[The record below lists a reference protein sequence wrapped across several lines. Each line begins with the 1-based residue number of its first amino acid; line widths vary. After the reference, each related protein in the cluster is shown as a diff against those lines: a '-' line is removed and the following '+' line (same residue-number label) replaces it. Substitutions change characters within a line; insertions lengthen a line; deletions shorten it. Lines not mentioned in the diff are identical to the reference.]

1 MLQDKP
7 DLKTC
12 PNTKGHDTTPNPQ
25 ESAICQHQV
34 LIIIAKQLLP
44 VMTARAC
51 QCLTIRHVSPR
62 SHYLNTKC
70 WITGNVSIS
79 CLPSCYSLLRRV
91 DITCILQQYISLN
104 PGTQLYSRR
113 AHFFIKENI
122 CLLIC
127 QNVLKHKYTY
137 HSIAYE
143 EKDLW

>member
-34 LIIIAKQLLP
+34 LITIAKQLLL
-44 VMTARAC
+44 VMTACAC
-51 QCLTIRHVSPR
+51 QRLTVRHVSTH

-79 CLPSCYSLLRRV
+79 CLPMGYSLLRYD
-91 DITCILQQYISLN
+91 DITCILQQYISLI
-104 PGTQLYSRR
+104 PETLLYSRR
-113 AHFFIKENI
+113 AHSYIK
-122 CLLIC
+122 
-127 QNVLKHKYTY
+127 
-137 HSIAYE
+137 
-143 EKDLW
+143 